1 MPKAITEMTFEELMA
16 RLEQT
21 QDLEEI
27 EAIGDEVFRRDE
39 MKIMTNEELADRLDR
54 SSTPEEVE
62 ELGDEMMRRFHE
74 RSKEILQNWIIE
86 AELLTE

>member
-1 MPKAITEMTFEELMA
+1 MEIKKMSFRELMA

-21 QDLEEI
+21 QDPVEI
-27 EAIGDEVFRRDE
+27 EELGDEVVRRDE
-39 MKIMTNEELADRLDR
+39 IKIMTNEELADRLDR

-74 RSKEILQNWIIE
+74 RSEEILQNWVIE
-86 AELLTE
+86 

>member
-39 MKIMTNEELADRLDR
+39 AEFNWHDI
-54 SSTPEEVE
+54 VE
-62 ELGDEMMRRFHE
+62 
-74 RSKEILQNWIIE
+74 
-86 AELLTE
+86 